1 MYVIIGGNGFLGSY
15 IIKNIIEST
24 SENIIST
31 FRENEDFFI
40 SHSRISWKKCD
51 LSKIYEVDKLIF
63 DINNIDADKKII
75 YLAAYHN
82 PDLVEKNPKMAWDIN
97 ITKLSYIVNKLDRV
111 KSFFYPST
119 DTVYGNS
126 IDNYHFSE
134 TDCLNPQN
142 LYGKQKVVAES
153 IILGYGYNVV
163 RFPFLIGKSL
173 LLHKKH
179 FYDKIVESLENKNP
193 IDMLYDS
200 YRSSLDFNTA
210 ANILINI
217 IENYNGIPEKVLNI
231 NGDADLSKYDIAV
244 LIAKKYGMNS
254 EFIVP
259 INFNESNVF
268 FNAKRAKTTL
278 MDNSRLKRIL
288 SIDKISI
295 DI

>member
-15 IIKNIIEST
+15 IIKNIIEGT

-40 SHSRISWKKCD
+40 SDSRISWKKCD

-82 PDLVEKNPKMAWDIN
+82 PDLVEKNPKIAWDIN
-97 ITKLSYIVNKLDRV
+97 ITKLSYIINKLDRV

-126 IDNYHFSE
+126 VDNYHFSE

-153 IILGYGYNVV
+153 IVLGYSYNVV

-210 ANILINI
+210 SNILINI
-217 IENYNGIPEKVLNI
+217 IEKHYDISEKILNI
-231 NGDADLSKYDIAV
+231 SGDEDLSKYDIAK
-244 LIAKKYGMNS
+244 LIAQKYAIDS
-254 EFIVP
+254 DLIVP
-259 INFNESNVF
+259 INFNESNIF
-268 FNAKRAKTTL
+268 SNAKRAKSTL
-278 MDNSRLKRIL
+278 MDNSKLKKIL
-288 SIDKISI
+288 AIDKISI

>member
-15 IIKNIIEST
+15 IIKNIIENT
-24 SENIIST
+24 SENIIAT
-31 FRENEDFFI
+31 FRESKYNYN
-40 SHSRISWKKCD
+40 SNSRISWKKCD
-51 LSKIYEVDKLIF
+51 LSKINEIDKF
-63 DINNIDADKKII
+63 VYDVNNINSDKKII

-82 PDLVEKNPKMAWDIN
+82 PDLVEKNPKIAWDIN

-179 FYDKIVESLENKNP
+179 FYDNIVESLENKNP

-217 IENYNGIPEKVLNI
+217 IENYHDIPEKILNI
-231 NGDADLSKYDIAV
+231 NGDTDLSKYDIAI

-268 FNAKRAKTTL
+268 FSAKRAKTTL
-278 MDNSRLKRIL
+278 MDNSLLKRIL

>member
-1 MYVIIGGNGFLGSY
+1 MSY
-15 IIKNIIEST
+15 II
-24 SENIIST
+24 
-31 FRENEDFFI
+31 
-40 SHSRISWKKCD
+40 
-51 LSKIYEVDKLIF
+51 
-63 DINNIDADKKII
+63 
-75 YLAAYHN
+75 
-82 PDLVEKNPKMAWDIN
+82 
-97 ITKLSYIVNKLDRV
+97 NKLDRI

-126 IDNYHFSE
+126 VDNYHFSE

-142 LYGKQKVVAES
+142 LYGKQKVVTES
-153 IILGYGYNVV
+153 IVLGYSYNVV

-210 ANILINI
+210 SNILINI
-217 IENYNGIPEKVLNI
+217 IEKHYDISEKILNI
-231 NGDADLSKYDIAV
+231 SGDGDLSKYDIAK
-244 LIAKKYGMNS
+244 LIAQKYAMDS
-254 EFIVP
+254 ELIVP

-278 MDNSRLKRIL
+278 MDNSRVKKIL
-288 SIDKISI
+288 SMDKISI